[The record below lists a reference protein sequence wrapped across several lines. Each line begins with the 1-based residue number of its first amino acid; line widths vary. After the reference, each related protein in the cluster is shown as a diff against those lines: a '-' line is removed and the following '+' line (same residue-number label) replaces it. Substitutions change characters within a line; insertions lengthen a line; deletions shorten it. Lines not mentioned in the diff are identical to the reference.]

1 MRGFSMIKRGQCFN
15 ISLNGKR
22 PLWGYFLL
30 VTDQGEEF
38 IVKRNSK
45 IPFDRYRKVYQTSYS
60 FKDQIF
66 SKKAPANISSLI
78 GVPLGLLLVRAFR
91 KILPMDLFFGKANL
105 DLNVREGAINILLFL
120 FAVMI
125 TLWSVTIA
133 RYVQLKRY
141 VKKNGAKLEVV
152 GQIKP
157 TEYLQKT
164 SNGTEVW

>member
-1 MRGFSMIKRGQCFN
+1 MLTKGTCFN

-38 IVKRNSK
+38 IIKRNSK
-45 IPFDRYRKVYQTSYS
+45 IPFDRYRKVYQTNHS

-78 GVPLGLLLVRAFR
+78 GVPLGLLLARTFR

-105 DLNVREGAINILLFL
+105 DLNVREGAINVLLFL
-120 FAVMI
+120 
-125 TLWSVTIA
+125 LWLVTIA
-133 RYVQLKRY
+133 RYVQLKQF
-141 VKKNGAKLEVV
+141 VKKNGAELALV

-164 SNGTEVW
+164 ANGTEVW

>member
-1 MRGFSMIKRGQCFN
+1 MIKRGQCFN

-45 IPFDRYRKVYQTSYS
+45 IPFDKYRKVYQTNHS

-66 SKKAPANISSLI
+66 SKKAPANIYSLI
-78 GVPLGLLLVRAFR
+78 GVPLGLLLARTFR
-91 KILPMDLFFGKANL
+91 KILPMDLFFGKLNL
-105 DLNVREGAINILLFL
+105 DLDVREGAMNVLLFL
-120 FAVMI
+120 FAVI
-125 TLWSVTIA
+125 VTLWLVSVA
-133 RYVQLKRY
+133 RDIQLKRF
-141 VKKNGAKLEVV
+141 VEKNGAELALV

-157 TEYLQKT
+157 VEYLQKT

>member
-1 MRGFSMIKRGQCFN
+1 MIKRGQCFN

-22 PLWGYFLL
+22 PIWGYFLL

-45 IPFDRYRKVYQTSYS
+45 IPFDKYRKVYQTNHS

-66 SKKAPANISSLI
+66 SKKAPATIYSLI
-78 GVPLGLLLVRAFR
+78 GVPLGLLLVRTFR
-91 KILPMDLFFGKANL
+91 KILPMDLFFGKANF
-105 DLNVREGAINILLFL
+105 DLNVREGAINVLLFL
-120 FAVMI
+120 FAIMI
-125 TLWSVTIA
+125 TLWLVTIA

-141 VKKNGAKLEVV
+141 VKKNGADIELV

-164 SNGTEVW
+164 ANGIEVW

>member
-1 MRGFSMIKRGQCFN
+1 MIKRGQCFN
-15 ISLNGKR
+15 ISLNGKK

-38 IVKRNSK
+38 IIKRNSK
-45 IPFDRYRKVYQTSYS
+45 IPLGRYRKVDESMHL
-60 FKDQIF
+60 FKDQMF
-66 SKKAPANISSLI
+66 SKTATANISSVM
-78 GVPLGLLLVRAFR
+78 GGPLGLLLARTFR

-105 DLNVREGAINILLFL
+105 DLNVREGAINVLLFL

-125 TLWSVTIA
+125 TLWLVTIA
-133 RYVQLKRY
+133 RYMQLKQF
-141 VKKNGAKLEVV
+141 VKKNGAELSLV

-164 SNGTEVW
+164 ANGTEVW